1 MYKPG
6 FSVEDF
12 RNGIARTGLSKA
24 NKYVLKISPP
34 TKLVGKLES
43 RSLEEIFLRI
53 DTVELPGKSLAT
65 SEVKY
70 YGPPRKSP
78 YGMTYEDLNCTIM
91 LSANIRERYIFSQW
105 MNAIYDYDTARLE
118 YFQNYTTNLE
128 FITYSE
134 DGNALATTTFEEA
147 FPLSI
152 GAVNFSYANED
163 IAKMPLTF
171 AYRKWFESAPV
182 KLSGA
187 LSPYSDLANAHSY
200 ISSKEYGD
208 NFEKFINQASTGSPL
223 GQLASGFS
231 KLGGI
236 DASLNSVVNNMN
248 SYLSE
253 PFQSIQDI
261 GNKITGV
268 LNEPFK
274 DFGNLQ
280 NRISQF
286 NPVSRIQSQATNF
299 VKKRFGGLFG

>member
-12 RNGIARTGLSKA
+12 RNGIARTGLSRA

-34 TKLVGKLES
+34 VKLVGKLES
-43 RSLEEIFLRI
+43 RNLEEIFLRI

-78 YGMTYEDLNCTIM
+78 YGMTYEDLNCTLM
-91 LSANIRERYIFSQW
+91 LSSNIRERYIFSQW
-105 MNAIYDYDTARLE
+105 MNAIYDYETARLE
-118 YFQNYTTNLE
+118 YFENYTTDLE

-134 DGNALATTTFEEA
+134 DGNALATTKFEEA
-147 FPLSI
+147 YPLSI
-152 GAVNFSYANED
+152 GAVNFAYSNED
-163 IAKMPLTF
+163 VARMPLTF
-171 AYRKWFESAPV
+171 AYRKWVETAPV

-187 LSPYSDLANAHSY
+187 VSPYAGLSNAQQY
-200 ISSKEYGD
+200 LSSEEYG
-208 NFEKFINQASTGSPL
+208 NSFERFINQAASSSPF
-223 GQLASGFS
+223 GQIASGFA
-231 KLGGI
+231 KLGGV
-236 DASLNSVVNNMN
+236 DASLNSVVNNMSSILN
-248 SYLSE
+248 E
-253 PFQSIQDI
+253 PFSAVQDF
-261 GNKITGV
+261 GNKITAS

-274 DFGNLQ
+274 EFGNLQ

-286 NPVSRIQSQATNF
+286 NPVSRLQSQANNF